1 MKDFLIIPE
10 EKMEIL
16 KNRKFNYLRKLRNFI
31 DVTFSIEDE
40 IEIEG
45 KNSFEVMH
53 TKEIIKAFS
62 RGFSWDD
69 SLYLV
74 SEEYYLEIIKIS
86 DFVGKSKNRL
96 IQMKSRVIGTE
107 GKSKNIIEKY
117 TNSKIAITGKTVSI
131 IGRWNSINIAKNAI
145 EMILNGS
152 KHGTVFKYLED
163 NKII

>member
-16 KNRKFNYLRKLRNFI
+16 KTRRFNYLRKLRNFI

>member
-16 KNRKFNYLRKLRNFI
+16 KTRRFNYLRKLRNFI

-45 KNSFEVMH
+45 KDSFEVMH